1 MLITLNLQGATPE
14 EIREACKQFA
24 ELGASSSAVITPGD
38 FLEQEANHKRRKII
52 GGKTWT
58 DAEGETARVLYENG
72 SNWKEIAAAINRT
85 YGNNRT
91 PDAVREYFKRLKAKE
106 D

>member
-24 ELGASSSAVITPGD
+24 ELGTSSRVFITPEDLG
-38 FLEQEANHKRRKII
+38 QEAAPKRRKII